1 MQNRQAGTA
10 YIGGYCRITV
20 VAMATSCASGMSR
33 FGGHGFLMQEKSLH
47 WMFTPLLYI
56 SISVFTLNA
65 LKKNVPTTPVISVV
79 LLVNYSINSY
89 RKEESY

>member
-1 MQNRQAGTA
+1 M
-10 YIGGYCRITV
+10 GGYCRITV

-33 FGGHGFLMQEKSLH
+33 FGGHGFLMQENSLP

-56 SISVFTLNA
+56 FYFSLYLSA

-89 RKEESY
+89 RQAESY